1 MNMLLKG
8 TLFMLTLDRLLNV
21 TIYVGV
27 FLLFIS
33 FVTFVIKRGPDLLFF
48 QFGISLF
55 FGAQIIIGMK
65 FFHNYGFSF
74 HSKLELLIFIFYVI
88 GFIACILLFF
98 HFQNPYRIF
107 LLICSFLFLT
117 GSNYYF
123 KETLKFSKKIPKQHK
138 TFLSTQEEDS
148 FPKEVRKF
156 SEDYNNIIRN
166 DFYEIPM
173 IPTELQITSKKDS
186 SHSTSFLVELHNM
199 EDEITDDSVQLTPSD
214 RFYILLN
221 TQKTKISKIVYEGR
235 DFFTLTV
242 TLKAL
247 NLQQEPEI
255 HNMFLEIDKR
265 RAMNLLD
272 FEIKAHSKEW
282 KVTFKSD
289 SSPSNL
295 PITFTFEK
303 RTGKL

>member
-21 TIYVGV
+21 TIYLGV

-33 FVTFVIKRGPDLLFF
+33 FITFVIKRGPDLLFF

-88 GFIACILLFF
+88 GFITCILSFF

-123 KETLKFSKKIPKQHK
+123 KETFKFS
-138 TFLSTQEEDS
+138 
-148 FPKEVRKF
+148 KEVRKF

>member
-8 TLFMLTLDRLLNV
+8 TLFMITLERLLNV
-21 TIYVGV
+21 TIYLGV

-33 FVTFVIKRGPDLLFF
+33 FITFVIKRGPDLLFF

-55 FGAQIIIGMK
+55 FGAQIITGIK

-88 GFIACILLFF
+88 GIIICILLFF

-107 LLICSFLFLT
+107 LLICSCLFLT

-123 KETLKFSKKIPKQHK
+123 KETLNFSKKIPKQNK
-138 TFLSTQEEDS
+138 TFLSTQEDS

-186 SHSTSFLVELHNM
+186 SHSTSYLVELHNS
-199 EDEITDDSVQLTPSD
+199 ENEITDDSVQLTPSD
-214 RFYILLN
+214 RFYVLLN
-221 TQKTKISKIVYEGR
+221 KQKTKISKIVYEGQN
-235 DFFTLTV
+235 FFTFTI

-265 RAMNLLD
+265 RAMNLLN
-272 FEIKAHSKEW
+272 FEIKAHTKEW
-282 KVTFKSD
+282 KVIFKSD
-289 SSPSNL
+289 SSHSNL

-303 RTGKL
+303 RTGKI

>member
-1 MNMLLKG
+1 
-8 TLFMLTLDRLLNV
+8 
-21 TIYVGV
+21 
-27 FLLFIS
+27 
-33 FVTFVIKRGPDLLFF
+33 
-48 QFGISLF
+48 
-55 FGAQIIIGMK
+55 IIT
-65 FFHNYGFSF
+65 
-74 HSKLELLIFIFYVI
+74 
-88 GFIACILLFF
+88 CILLFF
-98 HFQNPYRIF
+98 HFQNLYRIF

-123 KETLKFSKKIPKQHK
+123 KETLNFSKKIPKQHK
-138 TFLSTQEEDS
+138 TFLSTQEDS

-186 SHSTSFLVELHNM
+186 SHSTSFLVELHNS
-199 EDEITDDSVQLTPSD
+199 ENEITDDSVQLTPSD
-214 RFYILLN
+214 RFYVLLN
-221 TQKTKISKIVYEGR
+221 TQKTKISKIVYEGQN
-235 DFFTLTV
+235 FFTFTV

-265 RAMNLLD
+265 RAMNLLN
-272 FEIKAHSKEW
+272 FEIKAHTKEW
-282 KVTFKSD
+282 KVIFKSD
-289 SSPSNL
+289 SSHSNL

>member
-21 TIYVGV
+21 TIYLGV

-33 FVTFVIKRGPDLLFF
+33 FITFVIKRGPDLLFF

-65 FFHNYGFSF
+65 FLHNYGFSF

-88 GFIACILLFF
+88 GFITCILLFF
-98 HFQNPYRIF
+98 HFQNHYRIF

-123 KETLKFSKKIPKQHK
+123 KETLKFSEKIPKQHK
-138 TFLSTQEEDS
+138 TFLSTKEEDS

-156 SEDYNNIIRN
+156 SEDYNNIIKN

-186 SHSTSFLVELHNM
+186 SHSTSFLVELHNS
-199 EDEITDDSVQLTPSD
+199 ENEITDDSVQLTPSD

-221 TQKTKISKIVYEGR
+221 TQKTKISKIVYEGQN
-235 DFFTLTV
+235 FFTLTV

-265 RAMNLLD
+265 RAMNLLH

-282 KVTFKSD
+282 KITFKSD

>member
-8 TLFMLTLDRLLNV
+8 KLFMLTLDRLLNV
-21 TIYVGV
+21 TIYLGV

-33 FVTFVIKRGPDLLFF
+33 FITFVIKRGPDLLFF

-88 GFIACILLFF
+88 GFITCILLFF
-98 HFQNPYRIF
+98 NFQNPYRIF

-123 KETLKFSKKIPKQHK
+123 KETLNFSKKTPKQHK
-138 TFLSTQEEDS
+138 TFLSTQEDS

-186 SHSTSFLVELHNM
+186 SHSTSFLVELHNN
-199 EDEITDDSVQLTPSD
+199 ENEITDDSVQLTPSE

-221 TQKTKISKIVYEGR
+221 TQKTKISKIVYEGQN
-235 DFFTLTV
+235 FFTFTV

-265 RAMNLLD
+265 RAMNLLN
-272 FEIKAHSKEW
+272 FEIKAHTKEW

-289 SSPSNL
+289 NSSSNL
-295 PITFTFEK
+295 PITFNFEK

>member
-21 TIYVGV
+21 TIYLGV

-33 FVTFVIKRGPDLLFF
+33 FITFVIKRGPDLLFF

-55 FGAQIIIGMK
+55 LGAQIIIGMK

-74 HSKLELLIFIFYVI
+74 DSKLELLIFIFYVI

-98 HFQNPYRIF
+98 HFPNSYRIF

-117 GSNYYF
+117 ASNYYF
-123 KETLKFSKKIPKQHK
+123 KEIMNFSKKIPKQHK
-138 TFLSTQEEDS
+138 TLLSTQEEDS
-148 FPKEVRKF
+148 FPKEVHKF

-186 SHSTSFLVELHNM
+186 SHSTSFLVELNNM

-289 SSPSNL
+289 SSSSNL

>member
-1 MNMLLKG
+1 
-8 TLFMLTLDRLLNV
+8 MLTFDRLLNV
-21 TIYVGV
+21 TIYLGV

-33 FVTFVIKRGPDLLFF
+33 FITFVIKRGPDLLFF

-55 FGAQIIIGMK
+55 FGAQIITGMK

-88 GFIACILLFF
+88 GSITCILLFF

-107 LLICSFLFLT
+107 LLICSCLFLT

-123 KETLKFSKKIPKQHK
+123 KETLKFNKKFPKQHK

-156 SEDYNNIIRN
+156 SEDYNTIIKN
-166 DFYEIPM
+166 EFYEIPM
-173 IPTELQITSKKDS
+173 IPTELHITSKTDS
-186 SHSTSFLVELHNM
+186 SHSTSFLVELQTNKN
-199 EDEITDDSVQLTPSD
+199 EITDDSVQLTQSD
-214 RFYILLN
+214 RFYVLLN
-221 TQKTKISKIVYEGR
+221 TPKTKISRIVYEGQN
-235 DFFTLTV
+235 FFTFTV

-265 RAMNLLD
+265 RAMNLLN
-272 FEIKAHSKEW
+272 FEIKAHTKEW

-289 SSPSNL
+289 NSSSNL
-295 PITFTFEK
+295 PITFNFEK